1 MSEIRKDLKYT
12 KEHEWVKDEDGEVSI
27 GITDHAQ
34 DALGEIVFV
43 ELPKV
48 GDVLERSSI
57 FGAVES
63 TKSVSDLYSPLAGT
77 VSEVNVLVENEPD
90 LVNQSPY
97 GEGWMIKINLSNNR
111 DLDTLLGPEE
121 YKKLIDG
128 E

>member
-121 YKKLIDG
+121 YKKLVDG

>member
-77 VSEVNVLVENEPD
+77 VSQVNVLVENEPD

-111 DLDTLLGPEE
+111 DLDTCLLYTSPSPR
-121 YKKLIDG
+121 D
-128 E
+128 